1 MVALRRFFHAEKAP
15 STPSSADRDSP
26 LQSSRGRARA
36 PSVPSSTLSENEHF
50 QTIERQFEVLHDQLK
65 ARPVP
70 PLQPPLSRSSSRR
83 TNKNPRHVD
92 LLEALFSSH
101 RYHMQSSSTVSPI
114 TPYNEDV
121 AERNMVPFLRRE
133 ALKRRPY
140 TRIVSAL
147 YQEDVADRNMAQNTR
162 FPTACQLR
170 TSQSYQLDDNRQ
182 RDGARGRARF
192 RSKESQLINSISQE
206 ALYSIPKSIRD
217 QVVADANGSDSAEE
231 GLLRAQRS
239 APTLSELTPTS
250 EDGISQYLGVPP
262 AHKQGDSWTNRPLPD
277 SPTLPTTTPVKKR
290 QQESSTPSP
299 RLSGNRRPSLDTRS
313 GSKKNILDLSINTEL
328 ATRGKSKK
336 ITHKAIQP
344 PTPSPVDTENNPS
357 IAEVMNSPL
366 PVATPTPSPLPS
378 SNKRVAE
385 IMDMFRKAYTSTQ
398 EITPHPTFE
407 TLQEAIVREINSHEA
422 FQRVPIPEQGP
433 PFTPSPSQDSFDESA
448 TPPKP
453 IALREGQRRR
463 RKSSF
468 IRPRRDSETRK
479 SIATSDPSNPARR
492 ELDVPDRRRHTD
504 APPPSPGF
512 FETLIPQHHNPPPQ
526 EPVTYMD
533 LILRSENSADVNQS
547 RISTVS
553 VSPGGHPSSNTTPS
567 VLYMRAQTTPTS
579 DSPRSFTNSDSD
591 SDIIH
596 LPSVSSIPQV
606 RIHGVDGNNITYTAE
621 NTTPRNAYRLMNW
634 PKISSRSVNL
644 RNSFAKTRTNSG
656 QSVAS
661 Y

>member
-15 STPSSADRDSP
+15 STPVSAERTSQ
-26 LQSSRGRARA
+26 LQSSRGRA

-50 QTIERQFEVLHDQLK
+50 QNIERQFEVLHDQLK

-70 PLQPPLSRSSSRR
+70 PSQPPLSRSSSHL
-83 TNKNPRHVD
+83 TNKNSRHVD
-92 LLEALFSSH
+92 LVDALFSSH
-101 RYHMQSSSTVSPI
+101 RYRMQSSSTMSPI

-133 ALKRRPY
+133 ALKRSPY
-140 TRIVSAL
+140 TRIISAL
-147 YQEDVADRNMAQNTR
+147 YQEDVADRNMAQNTT
-162 FPTACQLR
+162 FPTARRL
-170 TSQSYQLDDNRQ
+170 TESQSYQLDDKRQ
-182 RDGARGRARF
+182 RDGARGRARS

-206 ALYSIPKSIRD
+206 ALYSVRKSIRD
-217 QVVADANGSDSAEE
+217 QVVADANGSDSAVE

-250 EDGISQYLGVPP
+250 EDGISQHLGVPP

-277 SPTLPTTTPVKKR
+277 SPTLPTTISVNKR

-299 RLSGNRRPSLDTRS
+299 RLSSSRRPLLGPRS

-328 ATRGKSKK
+328 ATRGRPKK

-344 PTPSPVDTENNPS
+344 PTPTTLDTKNNPS

-366 PVATPTPSPLPS
+366 PVATPTSSPLPS
-378 SNKRVAE
+378 SNKKVAE

-407 TLQEAIVREINSHEA
+407 TLQDAIIREINSHEA
-422 FQRVPIPEQGP
+422 FQRVPVPEQGP
-433 PFTPSPSQDSFDESA
+433 PFTPSPSQDSFESA

-453 IALREGQRRR
+453 IALKEGQRRR

-479 SIATSDPSNPARR
+479 SISTSDPSNAPRR
-492 ELDVPDRRRHTD
+492 ELEVPGRRRHTD

-512 FETLIPQHHNPPPQ
+512 FETLIPQHHNPPPE

-533 LILRSENSADVNQS
+533 LILRSESSAEANQS

-553 VSPGGHPSSNTTPS
+553 VSGGSYPSSNTTPS
-567 VLYMRAQTTPTS
+567 ILYMRAQTSPTS

-606 RIHGVDGNNITYTAE
+606 KVHGVDGNNVSYAAE

-634 PKISSRSVNL
+634 PKRSSRSVNL
-644 RNSFAKTRTNSG
+644 RSSFGKNRTNSG